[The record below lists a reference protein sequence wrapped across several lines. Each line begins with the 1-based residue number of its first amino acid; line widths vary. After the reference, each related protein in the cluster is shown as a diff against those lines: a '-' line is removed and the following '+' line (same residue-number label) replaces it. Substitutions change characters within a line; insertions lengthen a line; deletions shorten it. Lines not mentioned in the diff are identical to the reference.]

1 MQTVQRI
8 PDDTPNTIQ
17 RHEPDN
23 AAVRATLDLILQS
36 QPFRT
41 SKQCQNLLSYIVDHS
56 LHDDDA
62 SLRERILGIEVFG
75 RAPDYDT
82 SEDPVVRMR
91 AADVRKRLAQ
101 FYQANEHN
109 PSAVQ
114 IELKPGSYRAAFHY
128 GHDAKESHPAQG
140 MLEVAA
146 PFEGGP
152 DSAAIRTDPIDIA
165 AHRTSG
171 SNRLRAGT
179 VLGSLLLVFLL
190 GIVGWRVWLARSVT
204 PQQRFWAPL
213 IRRNQ
218 PVLLYF
224 GANVAY
230 RFTAQYMARYQKDHG
245 LKQNGPEFFIDL
257 PKGGVIQ
264 ADDLL
269 PVKDTFVSVAD
280 LAASTQVV
288 SLLNSW
294 GKPFNLRSAADI
306 TIGDLRNTPAIFIGG
321 FNNTWTLETTNDLP
335 YSFRDGIRIE
345 NKKDP
350 AHSWAVAL
358 DNNASATED
367 FALISR
373 LLHSNTGG
381 PVLAIG
387 GIGSFGTQAAAE
399 FVSSPE
405 KMNDL
410 LKTAPAGWE
419 NKNMQAVLRIKVV
432 GYAPVAVD
440 VVATSY
446 W

>member
-8 PDDTPNTIQ
+8 PDDIPNTVH
-17 RHEPDN
+17 RHEPDH
-23 AAVRATLDLILQS
+23 AAVRATLDIILQS

-41 SKQCQNLLSYIVDHS
+41 SRQCQNLLSYIVDHS
-56 LHDDDA
+56 LRDDDA

-75 RAPDYDT
+75 RSSNYDT

-101 FYQANEHN
+101 FYQANEHD
-109 PSAVQ
+109 PSVIH
-114 IELKPGSYRAAFHY
+114 IELKPGSYRATFHNE
-128 GHDAKESHPAQG
+128 HETKDTSSAQKV
-140 MLEVAA
+140 LEVAA
-146 PFEGGP
+146 PSELGQ
-152 DSAAIRTDPIDIA
+152 DSATLKANLGVIDSHRLNGRRIA
-165 AHRTSG
+165 
-171 SNRLRAGT
+171 T
-179 VLGSLLLVFLL
+179 VLVSFLLLFLL
-190 GIVGWRVWLARSVT
+190 GIFGWRAWVARSFT
-204 PQQRFWAPL
+204 PQQRFWAPI
-213 IRRNQ
+213 IRTKQ
-218 PVLLYF
+218 PVLLYI

-230 RFTAQYMARYQKDHG
+230 RFTSEYMSRYQKEHG
-245 LKQNGPEFFIDL
+245 LKENGPEFFIDL
-257 PKGGVIQ
+257 PKGGLIR
-264 ADDLL
+264 ADDLF

-288 SLLNSW
+288 TLLNSW
-294 GKPFNLRSAADI
+294 SKQFNLRSAADL

-335 YSFRDGIRIE
+335 YSFRDGIRII

-350 AHSWAVAL
+350 EHSWSVVI
-358 DNNASATED
+358 DNHDSTTED

-373 LLHSNTGG
+373 ILHSNTGG

-410 LKTAPAGWE
+410 LKSAPVGWE
-419 NKNMQAVLRIKVV
+419 TKNMQAVLRIKVV